1 MIRWMVGLA
10 GLPIAGYGAWL
21 ALSRQDFD
29 QLLNAGIWLAGGV
42 LVHDGAIAGAALL
55 GALVVALLP
64 SATRAPATVALV
76 IVGSLTLVALPA
88 LGGFGERP
96 GNPTHLDRPYLA
108 AWLVLVAVAILSV
121 VVAGVVRSRKAEV

>member
-21 ALSRQDFD
+21 AFSRQDFD

-42 LVHDGAIAGAALL
+42 VVHDGAIAGAALL

-64 SATRAPATVALV
+64 SATRAPAAVALV
-76 IVGSLTLVALPA
+76 VVGSLTLVALPA
-88 LGGFGERP
+88 LGGFGEQP
-96 GNPTHLDRPYLA
+96 DNPTHLDRPYLA
-108 AWLVLVAVAILSV
+108 AWLVVVVVAVLGV
-121 VVAGVVRSRKAEV
+121 VVAGIVRSRRAEV